1 MSWSVSAQ
9 GKPVA
14 VRDAIAKQFAQ
25 IKFCEQ
31 PEEDIKEAAA
41 EQIASALSFYP
52 PDVPVKVIASGSQ
65 QDPDWDKK
73 GDENRGLR
81 INSLAVSIEPMWGFL
96 E

>member
-14 VRDAIAKQFAQ
+14 VRDAIAKQFAA
-25 IKFCEQ
+25 ISCTQ
-31 PEEDIKEAAA
+31 PEEDIKESVA
-41 EQIASALSFYP
+41 ESIASALSFYP

-65 QDPDWDKK
+65 QDPDWGKK
-73 GDENRGLR
+73 TEENRGLR
-81 INSLAVSIEPMWGFL
+81 INSLSVSIEPIWGFL